1 MPDQSLEDQ
10 ADGLGAEGLCVLR
23 QSRSGLQRPG
33 ALGPGEAAQDAASHL
48 ILQGLE
54 DLLGGQHAQLEQG
67 ASFLDAAFL
76 NLLGDS
82 RVLLPADRA
91 GVEKLHSQALAG
103 QVRLGEDRDASLE
116 PDGLLRTPHREL
128 QRAFVALSPQLQQ
141 QARHGQTR
149 ELALLRNLSHR
160 RSVSGDCG
168 GLLR

>member
-33 ALGPGEAAQDAASHL
+33 SLGPGEAAQDAASHL
-48 ILQGLE
+48 VLQGLE

-76 NLLGDS
+76 HLLGDS

-103 QVRLGEDRDASLE
+103 QVRLGEDRYAFLE
-116 PDGLLRTPHREL
+116 E
-128 QRAFVALSPQLQQ
+128 
-141 QARHGQTR
+141 
-149 ELALLRNLSHR
+149 EALLEAIAGQAERAVEAP
-160 RSVSGDCG
+160 SVE
-168 GLLR
+168 LEQEPR